1 MHYGI
6 DIAAPE
12 GTMLISIMDGEVVSC
27 GWRRSKWIYNN
38 YKKFR

>member
-12 GTMLISIMDGEVVSC
+12 GTNLISIMDGEVVSY
-27 GWRRSKWIYNN
+27 GWRRSQWVYNN
-38 YKKFR
+38 DKEFR